1 MAFNDLVTKAQTYFP
16 TLQIKY
22 KDQSAFM
29 KFLGAL
35 LFFNPGFKN
44 SFITTIG
51 NTIYWP
57 SEQFVQNNPN
67 AVSEIFIHE
76 CTHMYDEKR
85 VGSVPF
91 TLGYLFPQI
100 LVLPVLFLLFFLS
113 WKVVLPLA
121 LLCMAPWPAPF
132 RALFERRAYF
142 TSMLVGYKL
151 NNWDP
156 VMTAPHY
163 TQNFKDSSYYFMMPF
178 GQDKLFAQEAINIK
192 AGNPMSASEPAL
204 LNMINDLM
212 SVAK

>member
-16 TLQIKY
+16 NLQIKY
-22 KDQSAFM
+22 KDQSTFM
-29 KFLGAL
+29 KLLGTL
-35 LFFNPGFKN
+35 MFFNPAFMTDY
-44 SFITTIG
+44 ITTIG

-57 SEQFVQNNPN
+57 SEQYVQNNSKS
-67 AVSEIFIHE
+67 VSEVFIHE

-91 TLGYLFPQI
+91 TLGYLFPQ
-100 LVLPVLFLLFFLS
+100 LLALPVLFLLFVLS
-113 WKVVLPLA
+113 WKIVLPLV
-121 LLCMAPWPAPF
+121 LLCLAPLPAPF

-151 NNWDP
+151 YNWDP
-156 VMTAPHY
+156 AVAAPHY
-163 TQNFKDSSYYFMMPF
+163 AENFKNSSYYFMMPF
-178 GQDKLFAQEAINIK
+178 GQDAAFAQEATNIK

>member
-16 TLQIKY
+16 DLQIKY
-22 KDQSAFM
+22 KDQSTFM
-29 KFLGAL
+29 KILGTL
-35 LFFNPGFKN
+35 LFFNPGFKT

-57 SEQFVQNNPN
+57 SEDYVKNNPK
-67 AVSEIFIHE
+67 AVPEVFIHE
-76 CTHMYDEKR
+76 CTHIYDEKR

-91 TLGYLFPQI
+91 TLGYLFPQL

-113 WKVVLPLA
+113 WKIVLPLA
-121 LLCMAPWPAPF
+121 LLCMAPWPSPF

-156 VMTAPHY
+156 ELTAPHY
-163 TQNFKDSSYYFMMPF
+163 AQNFKDGSYYFMMPF
-178 GQDKLFAQEAINIK
+178 GQDKVFAQEAANIK

>member
-16 TLQIKY
+16 DLQIKY
-22 KDQSAFM
+22 KDQSTLM
-29 KFLGAL
+29 KILGTL
-35 LFFNPGFKN
+35 LFFNPGFKT

-57 SEQFVQNNPN
+57 NEAFVQNNAH

-85 VGSVPF
+85 VGSAPF
-91 TLGYLFPQI
+91 TLGYLFPQ
-100 LVLPVLFLLFFLS
+100 LLLLPVLFLLFFLS
-113 WKVVLPLA
+113 WKIVLPLA
-121 LLCMAPWPAPF
+121 LLTLAPWPAPW

-151 NNWDP
+151 YNWDP
-156 VMTAPHY
+156 AVTAPSY
-163 TQNFKDSSYYFMMPF
+163 AKNFKNSSYYFMMPF
-178 GQDKLFAQEAINIK
+178 GQDEAFAKEAAAIK